1 MFLIKCQI
9 KFFILLQL
17 KITLNI
23 LLSLNKWM
31 ELEVITAPSSLFK
44 AMTHMTP
51 LKDHCF
57 QEKTKIYPKSL
68 MSSRK
73 KIVNW
78 KLSLRI
84 TMNTMFIVDIR
95 ICKKSHPLK
104 TKPGFKWEENLPLR
118 VVRIVGNVL
127 FCWDPIIINSFRP

>member
-1 MFLIKCQI
+1 
-9 KFFILLQL
+9 
-17 KITLNI
+17 
-23 LLSLNKWM
+23 M
-31 ELEVITAPSSLFK
+31 ELEAITALSSLSK
-44 AMTHMTP
+44 VMTHMTP

-78 KLSLRI
+78 KLSMRI

-95 ICKKSHPLK
+95 ICKKSHLLK
-104 TKPGFKWEENLPLR
+104 TKPGFK
-118 VVRIVGNVL
+118 
-127 FCWDPIIINSFRP
+127 